1 MRPPFT
7 PCVTLLLAGALGL
20 VGCSGDGGIATDDE
34 IPSDCGLPTPS
45 PGVRAELV
53 PGYFVLEGAEVAMV
67 QRRRGGFIAAINL
80 PYSVTPALGRYR
92 EVLGDQGYEELGI
105 DNEGFEAEV
114 FFRSGKQIGQIQ
126 IRASVCEDAT
136 IAFVN
141 IISRPPGS

>member
-1 MRPPFT
+1 MKRMAALF
-7 PCVTLLLAGALGL
+7 LAGALAL
-20 VGCSGDGGIATDDE
+20 VGCSGGSDTTTANGG

-53 PGYFVLEGAEVAMV
+53 PEYFVLEGAEIAMV
-67 QRRRGGFIAAINL
+67 QRRRGGYVAAINL

-92 EVLGDQGYEELGI
+92 EVLGEQGYEELGI

-126 IRASVCEDAT
+126 IRQSICEGAT

-141 IISRPPGS
+141 VVSRETMR

>member
-1 MRPPFT
+1 VKRMAALF
-7 PCVTLLLAGALGL
+7 LAGALAL
-20 VGCSGDGGIATDDE
+20 VGCSGGSDPTTDNG

-53 PGYFVLEGAEVAMV
+53 PEYFVLEGAEIAMV
-67 QRRRGGFIAAINL
+67 QRRRGGYVAAINL

-92 EVLGDQGYEELGI
+92 EVLGEQGYEELGI

-126 IRASVCEDAT
+126 IRQSICEGAT

-141 IISRPPGS
+141 VVSRETMR